1 MKLLEKILVPVRIN
15 EISAEQLN
23 VAIQL
28 ANKFHSQVILL
39 HVLPNEAKKDSINSL
54 IMKYVDNDFKK
65 LLDNLKKKGIHA
77 EKRISYGNM
86 FDQVISTAETE
97 NVNLIL
103 IVNDMEHIDDNYKID
118 IVAEKLI
125 RKSQKPVWVVKSGSN
140 TIPDK
145 ILCPVDFSDASE
157 RALNNAIK
165 ISRTFQT
172 KLFVITVFEPLEK
185 NYSMRYNIDYKK
197 ENEELENETKKKFE
211 DFIKKF
217 NFTDVDYSTKLIRGK
232 THEKIIAFATK
243 KNIDLIFMG
252 ATGKSLIQRVLL
264 GSVTE
269 MVLRELPGSMVIT
282 KSENIL
288 NLKIDFEISEIEKHF
303 TNAMKLEKT
312 GYYKEA
318 IDQLKICLQIN
329 DLHIPALN
337 ALIKL
342 YNKIG
347 EKELSENYNK
357 RLEEILNRL
366 WDKKIEL
373 EIRKNYSLNQ

>member
-1 MKLLEKILVPVRIN
+1 MRLLEKILVPVRIN
-15 EISAEQLN
+15 EPSAEQLN

-39 HVLPNEAKKDSINSL
+39 HVLPIEAKKDSINSL
-54 IMKYVDNDFKK
+54 IMKYVDDDFKK
-65 LLDNLKKKGIHA
+65 VLDNLIKKGIHA
-77 EKRISYGNM
+77 EKRIGYGNM
-86 FDQVISTAETE
+86 FDQIISVAEIE

-103 IVNDMEHIDDNYKID
+103 MVNDMEYIDDNYKID
-118 IVAEKLI
+118 VVAEKLI
-125 RKSQKPVWVVKSGSN
+125 RKSQKPIWIVKSGSN
-140 TIPDK
+140 TIPDN

-165 ISRTFQT
+165 ISRTFQS
-172 KLFVITVFEPLEK
+172 KLFVITVFEPLEE
-185 NYSMRYNIDYKK
+185 NFSMRYNIDYKK
-197 ENEELENETKKKFE
+197 ENEILENETKKKFE

-217 NFTDVDYSTKLIRGK
+217 NFTDVDYETKLIRGK
-232 THEKIIAFATK
+232 THEKIIAFAAK
-243 KNIDLIFMG
+243 NNIDLIFMG

-269 MVLRELPGSMVIT
+269 MVIRELPSSMIIT
-282 KSENIL
+282 KSEDIL
-288 NLKIDFEISEIEKHF
+288 NLRIDFEISEIEKHF

-318 IDQLKICLQIN
+318 IDQLKICLEIN

-347 EKELSENYNK
+347 EKELSETYSK
-357 RLEEILNRL
+357 KLDEILSRL

-373 EIRKNYSLNQ
+373 EIKKNYRLNQ

>member
-1 MKLLEKILVPVRIN
+1 MRLLEKILIPVRIN
-15 EISAEQLN
+15 ETSAEQLN

-39 HVLPNEAKKDSINSL
+39 HVLPIEAKMDSINSL
-54 IMKYVDNDFKK
+54 IMKYVDNDFEKV
-65 LLDNLKKKGIHA
+65 LDNLKKIGIHA
-77 EKRISYGNM
+77 EKRIGYGNM
-86 FDQVISTAETE
+86 FDQIISIAEME

-103 IVNDMEHIDDNYKID
+103 IVNEMEHIDDNYKID
-118 IVAEKLI
+118 VVAEKLI
-125 RKSQKPVWVVKSGSN
+125 RKSQKPIWVVKSGSN

-165 ISRTFQT
+165 ISRTFQS
-172 KLFVITVFEPLEK
+172 KLFVITVFEPLEE
-185 NYSMRYNIDYKK
+185 NSSMRYNINYKK

-217 NFTDVDYSTKLIRGK
+217 NFTDVDYNTKLIRGK

-243 KNIDLIFMG
+243 NNIDLIFMG
-252 ATGKSLIQRVLL
+252 ATGKSLLQRVLL
-264 GSVTE
+264 GSITE
-269 MVLRELPGSMVIT
+269 MVIRELPSSMVIT

-303 TNAMKLEKT
+303 SNAIKLEKN

-329 DLHIPALN
+329 DLHIPTLN

-342 YNKIG
+342 YNKMG
-347 EKELSENYNK
+347 KKELSETYSNK
-357 RLEEILNRL
+357 LEEILSRL

-373 EIRKNYSLNQ
+373 EIRKNYRLNQ

>member
-23 VAIQL
+23 MAIQL
-28 ANKFHSQVILL
+28 ANKFHSQIILL

-54 IMKYVDNDFKK
+54 LMKYLDNDFNKVLDK
-65 LLDNLKKKGIHA
+65 LKELGIHA
-77 EKRISYGNM
+77 EKRIGYGNM
-86 FDQVISTAETE
+86 FDQIISIAEME
-97 NVNLIL
+97 NVNLVL
-103 IVNDMEHIDDNYKID
+103 IVNEMEHIDNNYKID
-118 IVAEKLI
+118 ILAEKLI
-125 RKSQKPVWVVKSGSN
+125 RKSQKPVWVVKSGIN
-140 TIPDK
+140 TNLDK

-172 KLFVITVFEPLEK
+172 KLYVITVFEPLEESFSK
-185 NYSMRYNIDYKK
+185 RYNIDYKK
-197 ENEELENETKKKFE
+197 ENEELENQTKKKFE
-211 DFIKKF
+211 DFMKKF
-217 NFTDVDYSTKLIRGK
+217 NFTDVEYNTELIRGK
-232 THEKIIAFATK
+232 TYQKIITFATK
-243 KNIDLIFMG
+243 NNIDLIFMG
-252 ATGKSLIQRVLL
+252 ATGKSLIQRALI

-269 MVLRELPGSMVIT
+269 MVLRALPSSMVIT

-303 TNAMKLEKT
+303 ANAIKLEKT

-329 DLHIPALN
+329 DLHIPTLN

-347 EKELSENYNK
+347 DKDLSQTYSK
-357 RLEEILNRL
+357 KLEEILSRL

-373 EIRKNYSLNQ
+373 EIRKNYKLKK

>member
-1 MKLLEKILVPVRIN
+1 MRLLEKILVPVRIN
-15 EISAEQLN
+15 ETSAEQLN

-39 HVLPNEAKKDSINSL
+39 HVLPIEAKKDSINSL
-54 IMKYVDNDFKK
+54 IMKYVDDDFKK
-65 LLDNLKKKGIHA
+65 VLDNLIKKGIHA
-77 EKRISYGNM
+77 EKRIGYGNM
-86 FDQVISTAETE
+86 FDQIISVAEIE

-103 IVNDMEHIDDNYKID
+103 MVNDMEYIDDNYKID
-118 IVAEKLI
+118 VVAEKLI
-125 RKSQKPVWVVKSGSN
+125 RKSQKPIWIVKSGSN
-140 TIPDK
+140 TIPDN

-165 ISRTFQT
+165 ISRTFQS
-172 KLFVITVFEPLEK
+172 KLFVITVFEPLEE
-185 NYSMRYNIDYKK
+185 NFSMRYNIDYKK
-197 ENEELENETKKKFE
+197 ENEILENETKKKFE

-217 NFTDVDYSTKLIRGK
+217 NFTDVDYETKLIRGK
-232 THEKIIAFATK
+232 THEKIIAFAAK
-243 KNIDLIFMG
+243 NNIDLIFMG

-269 MVLRELPGSMVIT
+269 MVIRELPSSMIIT
-282 KSENIL
+282 KSEDIL
-288 NLKIDFEISEIEKHF
+288 NLRIDFEISEIEKHF
-303 TNAMKLEKT
+303 TDAMKLEKT

-318 IDQLKICLQIN
+318 IDQLKICLEIN

-347 EKELSENYNK
+347 EKELSETYSK
-357 RLEEILNRL
+357 KLDEILSRL

-373 EIRKNYSLNQ
+373 EIKKNYRLNQ

>member
-1 MKLLEKILVPVRIN
+1 MRLLEKILVPVRIN
-15 EISAEQLN
+15 EPSAEQLN

-39 HVLPNEAKKDSINSL
+39 HVLPIEAKKDSINSL
-54 IMKYVDNDFKK
+54 IMKYVDDDFKK
-65 LLDNLKKKGIHA
+65 VLDNLIKKGIHA
-77 EKRISYGNM
+77 EKRIGYGNM
-86 FDQVISTAETE
+86 FDQIISVAEIE

-103 IVNDMEHIDDNYKID
+103 MVNDMEYIDDNYKID
-118 IVAEKLI
+118 VVAEKLI
-125 RKSQKPVWVVKSGSN
+125 RKSQKPIWIVKSGSN
-140 TIPDK
+140 TIPDN

-165 ISRTFQT
+165 ISRTFQS
-172 KLFVITVFEPLEK
+172 KLFVITVFEPLEE
-185 NYSMRYNIDYKK
+185 NFSMRYNIDYKK
-197 ENEELENETKKKFE
+197 ENEILENETKKKFE

-217 NFTDVDYSTKLIRGK
+217 NFTDVDYETKLIRGK
-232 THEKIIAFATK
+232 THEKIIAFAAK
-243 KNIDLIFMG
+243 NNIDLIFMG

-269 MVLRELPGSMVIT
+269 MVIRELPSSMIIT
-282 KSENIL
+282 KSEDIL
-288 NLKIDFEISEIEKHF
+288 NLRIDFEISEIEKHF
-303 TNAMKLEKT
+303 TDAMKLEKT

-318 IDQLKICLQIN
+318 IDQLKICLEIN

-347 EKELSENYNK
+347 EKELSETYSK
-357 RLEEILNRL
+357 KLDEILSRL

-373 EIRKNYSLNQ
+373 EIKKNYRLNQ